1 MHTKNI
7 RMRRIFQ
14 GLSQAE
20 LARRIGKS
28 MGWVSLVERG
38 YLRPTPE
45 MVTAIQKAFENY
57 DQSQD
62 RSEYRSL
69 SEVDALIAHCR
80 DTNPAKGG
88 A

>member
-45 MVTAIQKAFENY
+45 MIIAIQKAFDSY
-57 DQSQD
+57 RQSHD
-62 RSEYRSL
+62 RPEYMSL
-69 SEVDALIAHCR
+69 SEVDALIAHDR